1 MSLGRISLGYITREY
16 SQKELPSSLNRNNF
30 ILKIECNYS
39 GSISRNTEIRIP
51 VGEEYF
57 GKIVSFALLKED
69 KTYEILKE
77 IEVDWEGYITV
88 PQVNSGSTYIV
99 IGERNSLLGDADGDG
114 KITASDA
121 LAILKYVAKI
131 GQDRFVNDAADC
143 NKDGGITASDALAVL
158 KHVAKI
164 ELLW

>member
-1 MSLGRISLGYITREY
+1 M
-16 SQKELPSSLNRNNF
+16 
-30 ILKIECNYS
+30 
-39 GSISRNTEIRIP
+39 
-51 VGEEYF
+51 
-57 GKIVSFALLKED
+57 
-69 KTYEILKE
+69 
-77 IEVDWEGYITV
+77 
-88 PQVNSGSTYIV
+88 
-99 IGERNSLLGDADGDG
+99 LGDADGDG

-143 NKDGGITASDALAVL
+143 DKNGGITASDALAVL